1 MDSASIPIH
10 LHASAPPFAL
20 PAGHVGPLTLPGTQR
35 EIWWT
40 GRVAIG
46 LRFERQ
52 HTTGSAGQS
61 AEWVQQLLLE
71 RRRSNLEMTREL
83 R

>member
-1 MDSASIPIH
+1 MDSESSQIR
-10 LHASAPPFAL
+10 LHASTPPFAL
-20 PAGHVGPLTLPGTQR
+20 PVGHVGPLTLPGTQR

-52 HTTGSAGQS
+52 HAVGSVGQS
-61 AEWVQQLLLE
+61 AEWVQKLLLAGGNVHPGLPVGM
-71 RRRSNLEMTREL
+71 R
-83 R
+83 

>member
-1 MDSASIPIH
+1 MDSASISIH
-10 LHASAPPFAL
+10 LHASTPPFAL
-20 PAGHVGPLTLPGTQR
+20 PVGHVGPLTLPGTQR

-52 HTTGSAGQS
+52 HTTGSAVRS

-71 RRRSNLEMTREL
+71 RSRSNAGMTREL